1 LSRKRTEEE
10 TITSFDPASHLRMLR
25 EISARVAA
33 GDRLEDVLTTV
44 TSVLVE
50 GADFRSVAIWLY
62 LRDEECEHCR
72 QAPVSQRVAER
83 RLHRVTRTA
92 STRLSEQDLL
102 HTLPLSDE
110 FAARL
115 ARDPAPICEND
126 VMGLARLVSLLSEGR
141 VDLPKV
147 QAMAGSAERE
157 GLRGGAVFPLF
168 VGENFTGFLFMLSGH
183 EIDPEEVRYLE
194 VFALQTAS
202 IIRWSKAYGV
212 IERLRDQLAQENTY
226 LEETVRQEAG
236 FTGIVGTCEPL
247 RQTLR
252 LIEQVAP
259 TDSTVLLVG
268 ETGTGKELFARA
280 IHDASRRAG
289 HPMIKVNCGGFAPGL
304 VDSELFGHERGA
316 FTGATQR
323 RIGRFELADRGT
335 LFLDEV
341 AELPP
346 ETQVKLLRVLQEREF
361 ERVGGERTI
370 SVDVRLIA
378 ATHRDLELE
387 VSRDRFRTDLYYRLN
402 VLPVRVPPLRERRED
417 IESLARHFVTH
428 FGRRMGKKFSGLSRA
443 SVARLQRYDWPGNIR
458 ELQNVIERSCVLA
471 KGPVVEVP
479 DPAPGPNPGRPWQA
493 VTLEEAEQAH
503 IGRTLERTDWRIE
516 GAGGA
521 AQLLGLRPSTL
532 RSRIKKLGLR
542 RPAEVS

>member
-1 LSRKRTEEE
+1 MTA
-10 TITSFDPASHLRMLR
+10 FDPASHLRMLR
-25 EISARVAA
+25 EISAQVAA
-33 GDRLEDVLTTV
+33 GHRLEDVLTSV

-50 GADFRSVAIWLY
+50 RADFRSVAIWLY

-72 QAPVSQRVAER
+72 ESPPSEPAAQR

-92 STRLSEQDLL
+92 SPSLADLDLL
-102 HTLPLSDE
+102 HVLPLSDA

-115 ARDPAPICEND
+115 ARDRAPVCHND
-126 VMGLARLVSLLSEGR
+126 LVELAKLFSVMTSGDTDRSKAEESAARAAR
-141 VDLPKV
+141 
-147 QAMAGSAERE
+147 Q

-168 VGENFTGFLFMLSGH
+168 VGEDFTGLLFMLAER
-183 EIDPEEVRYLE
+183 EISAEEIRYLE

-202 IIRWSKAYGV
+202 IIRWSRAYGE
-212 IERLRDQLAQENTY
+212 IERLRDRLAHENSY
-226 LEETVRQEAG
+226 LDEAVRQEAG
-236 FTGIVGTCEPL
+236 FAGIVGTSGALKEVLPL
-247 RQTLR
+247 
-252 LIEQVAP
+252 IAQVAP

-323 RIGRFELADRGT
+323 RIGRFELANRGT

-346 ETQVKLLRVLQEREF
+346 ETQVKLLRVLQEREL
-361 ERVGGERTI
+361 ERVGGERTVR
-370 SVDVRLIA
+370 VDVRLIA

-387 VSRDRFRTDLYYRLN
+387 VARERFRADLYYRLN
-402 VLPVRVPPLRERRED
+402 VLPIRIPPLRERRED
-417 IESLARHFVTH
+417 IEPLAEHFVAH
-428 FGRRMGKKFSGLSRA
+428 FGRRMGKKFRGLSQG
-443 SVARLQRYDWPGNIR
+443 SLGRLQRYDWPGNIR
-458 ELQNVIERSCVLA
+458 ELQNVIERACVLA
-471 KGPVVEVP
+471 KGQVVDVP
-479 DPAPGPNPGRPWQA
+479 DPEPAARQRRVWHA

-503 IGRTLERTDWRIE
+503 IGRTLEQTGWRIE
-516 GAGGA
+516 GPGGA
-521 AQLLGLRPSTL
+521 AELLGLRPSTL
-532 RSRIKKLGLR
+532 RSRIKRLGIR
-542 RPAEVS
+542 RPVGVPA